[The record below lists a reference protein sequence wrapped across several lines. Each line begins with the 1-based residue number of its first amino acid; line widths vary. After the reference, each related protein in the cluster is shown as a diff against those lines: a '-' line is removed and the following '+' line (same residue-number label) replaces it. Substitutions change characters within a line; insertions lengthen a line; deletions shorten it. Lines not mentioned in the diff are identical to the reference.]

1 MGKRLVMFL
10 LSESFGMFCLTYPL
24 ILIYGGV
31 LGGVPLARIGD
42 FSHRRSLWLHKV
54 SLPYYFYFSMD
65 G

>member
-1 MGKRLVMFL
+1 MFL

-42 FSHRRSLWLHKV
+42 FSHRRSL
-54 SLPYYFYFSMD
+54 
-65 G
+65 

>member
-1 MGKRLVMFL
+1 MFL

-42 FSHRRSLWLHKV
+42 FSSPFFVATQSIIAPLI
-54 SLPYYFYFSMD
+54 
-65 G
+65 